1 MKKILLLTFIALT
14 YSLNAQGNVHKQRQ
28 VDLSV
33 KISEYI
39 NTIKK
44 NEFFSF
50 IGKPPEKMIE
60 MYDCNDILEY
70 YTIKGTDYS
79 IEVRSNNVVINHG
92 GNKFHL
98 TMINTDFV
106 GYGCT
111 LDTRAKKMTT
121 YYFQNDKIVKK
132 SVKEYSL

>member
-1 MKKILLLTFIALT
+1 MKKFLLLTFIALT
-14 YSLNAQGNVHKQRQ
+14 YSLNAQGNVNTQKQ

-33 KISEYI
+33 KILNWI

-44 NEFFSF
+44 NDFFSF
-50 IGKPPEKMIE
+50 IGNPPEKMFEI
-60 MYDCNDILEY
+60 YDCNGAVEY
-70 YTIKGTDYS
+70 YNIKGTDYT
-79 IEVRSNNVVINHG
+79 IEVRANTITINHE
-92 GNKFHL
+92 GNKFYL
-98 TMINTDFV
+98 TMVNNDFV

-132 SVKEYSL
+132 SVKEYTI